1 MLITGARAP
10 VALHLA
16 RLLHGVGR
24 RVILADSPAHPIA
37 AASTACA
44 LYRRLPPPR
53 FAPDAYAEAVEA
65 LVRSEGV
72 VLVIPTCE
80 EVFYLGQLWRDRA
93 MTARLFAPDMDLL
106 ARVHDKHAFIR
117 LVESL
122 GLAVPKTT
130 LLQSRHDLQAV
141 HDRSRELVFKPVWS
155 RFASHVLLRP
165 SPEELDAI
173 SPSPEMPWVAQRFIA
188 GEEISAYAVAR
199 DGKLK
204 ALAFSRS
211 LYRAG
216 KGAGICFERVE
227 NVAAR
232 ELRVALPGLCQ
243 QRFARRHGD
252 DGVHA
257 RVECVDAVEISG
269 HHLDARNLLRFDSA
283 RKPDAVHKDDVGDP
297 TGSHCLASPV
307 SSVEHPGTSVPPGG
321 RNLTSRLSFLSA
333 TRVTADNLGRPDV
346 SEGRFWRK
354 AVCTRLDATV
364 GFLASHPESCQAVNG
379 PKLDVGKMRA
389 GGSSW
394 RRRDRV
400 SEQLSVVRD
409 KQPATI
415 LPSRPS
421 NSQFASLLLCVRVPN
436 DALILH
442 AIYQLIDPR
451 QEPLQQW

>member
-1 MLITGARAP
+1 MSVPHANSTVLITGARAP

-16 RLLHGVGR
+16 RLLHGAGR

-165 SPEELDAI
+165 SHLKN
-173 SPSPEMPWVAQRFIA
+173 STPSALRRKCRGWRSVSLPARR
-188 GEEISAYAVAR
+188 SAPMRWPVTASSRRWRSIVRSIVPAR
-199 DGKLK
+199 APASASSGSRMWPR
-204 ALAFSRS
+204 ASCASRS
-211 LYRAG
+211 LA
-216 KGAGICFERVE
+216 
-227 NVAAR
+227 
-232 ELRVALPGLCQ
+232 
-243 QRFARRHGD
+243 
-252 DGVHA
+252 
-257 RVECVDAVEISG
+257 
-269 HHLDARNLLRFDSA
+269 SA
-283 RKPDAVHKDDVGDP
+283 
-297 TGSHCLASPV
+297 
-307 SSVEHPGTSVPPGG
+307 SSVSRGG
-321 RNLTSRLSFLSA
+321 MEMMAF
-333 TRVTADNLGRPDV
+333 TRGLNA
-346 SEGRFWRK
+346 
-354 AVCTRLDATV
+354 
-364 GFLASHPESCQAVNG
+364 
-379 PKLDVGKMRA
+379 
-389 GGSSW
+389 
-394 RRRDRV
+394 
-400 SEQLSVVRD
+400 
-409 KQPATI
+409 
-415 LPSRPS
+415 
-421 NSQFASLLLCVRVPN
+421 
-436 DALILH
+436 
-442 AIYQLIDPR
+442 
-451 QEPLQQW
+451 